1 MILIADSGSTKTS
14 WILSDGEK
22 IIKNITTIGYNP
34 YYHEGDSLLDSMK
47 LELLPLIDEESIEKV
62 FFYGSGCSSDINC
75 TMVKSALW
83 QLFPNALVE
92 VNHDLFGAAVAL
104 LKNREGIACILGTGS
119 NSCHWDGKKIIQNV
133 PSVGYLL
140 GDEGSGTYIG
150 MKILKGILEERA
162 PSDIINMFYNKY
174 NISFEGVLNEIYN
187 KPKPN
192 GFISAISIFAQENID
207 NDWVRDAIKQSF
219 TDFIENQI
227 MQYNNF
233 QKLQVSFVG
242 SIAYYFKDI
251 LIETCNENNINVD
264 IIIKDPIEALF
275 HYHTNKIGVND

>member
-14 WILSDGEK
+14 WILTDGEK
-22 IIKNITTIGYNP
+22 IIKNITTVGYNP
-34 YYHEGDSLLDSMK
+34 YYYKGDSLLDIMK
-47 LELLPLIDEESIEKV
+47 VELLPLIDGDSIEKV

-75 TMVKSALW
+75 TMVKSGLW

-104 LKNREGIACILGTGS
+104 LKKNEGIACILGTGS
-119 NSCHWDGKKIIQNV
+119 NSCYWDGKKIIQNV

-150 MKILKGILEERA
+150 MKLLKGILEDRA
-162 PSDIINMFYNKY
+162 PSDIIKIFYNKY

-192 GFISAISIFAQENID
+192 VFISAISIFAQENID
-207 NDWVRDAIKQSF
+207 NYWVRNVIKQSF
-219 TDFIENQI
+219 IDFIENQI
-227 MQYNNF
+227 MQYSNF
-233 QKLQVSFVG
+233 QNLQVSFLG
-242 SIAYYFKDI
+242 SIAYYFRDI
-251 LIETCNENNINVD
+251 LIETCNENDINVD
-264 IIIKDPIEALF
+264 IIIKDPIESLF
-275 HYHTNKIGVND
+275 LYHTNK

>member
-14 WILSDGEK
+14 WILTDGEK
-22 IIKNITTIGYNP
+22 IIKNITTVGYNP
-34 YYHEGDSLLDSMK
+34 YYYKGDSLLDIMK
-47 LELLPLIDEESIEKV
+47 VELLPLIDGDSIEKV

-75 TMVKSALW
+75 TMVKSGLW

-104 LKNREGIACILGTGS
+104 LKKSEGIACILGTGS
-119 NSCHWDGKKIIQNV
+119 NSCYWDGKKIIQNV

-150 MKILKGILEERA
+150 MKLLKGILEDRA
-162 PSDIINMFYNKY
+162 PSDIIKMFYNKY

-192 GFISAISIFAQENID
+192 VFISAISIFAQENID
-207 NDWVRDAIKQSF
+207 NYWVRNVIKQSF
-219 TDFIENQI
+219 IDFIENQI
-227 MQYNNF
+227 MQYSNF
-233 QKLQVSFVG
+233 QNLQVSFLG
-242 SIAYYFKDI
+242 SIAYYFRDI
-251 LIETCNENNINVD
+251 LIETCNENDINVD
-264 IIIKDPIEALF
+264 IIIKDPIESLF
-275 HYHTNKIGVND
+275 LYHTNK

>member
-14 WILSDGEK
+14 WILTDGEK
-22 IIKNITTIGYNP
+22 IIKNITTVGYNP
-34 YYHEGDSLLDSMK
+34 YYYKGDSLLDIMK
-47 LELLPLIDEESIEKV
+47 VELLPLIDGDSIEKV

-75 TMVKSALW
+75 TMVKSGLW

-104 LKNREGIACILGTGS
+104 LKKSEGIACILGTGS
-119 NSCHWDGKKIIQNV
+119 NSCYWDGKKIIQNV

-150 MKILKGILEERA
+150 MKLLKGILEDRA
-162 PSDIINMFYNKY
+162 PSDIIKIFYNKY

-192 GFISAISIFAQENID
+192 VFISAISIFAQENID
-207 NDWVRDAIKQSF
+207 NYWVRNVIKQSF
-219 TDFIENQI
+219 IDFIENQI
-227 MQYNNF
+227 MQYSNF
-233 QKLQVSFVG
+233 QNLQVSFLG
-242 SIAYYFKDI
+242 SIAYYFRDI
-251 LIETCNENNINVD
+251 LIETCNENDINVD
-264 IIIKDPIEALF
+264 IIIKDPIESLF
-275 HYHTNKIGVND
+275 LYHTNK